1 MRRLF
6 VAGLLGAAFLAP
18 GPASAQAVAGDPLAS
33 VMWSTVH
40 ATVLGGGPVVFDD
53 ARVRVFTPQRVE
65 DNHRVP
71 VSVQVEGLADVRE
84 VVVLADHNPI
94 PGALRYAP
102 AGRAAPFLELSMK
115 LNEATP
121 IRAAVKTGDGVWHV
135 GGLRVDAAGGGCA
148 APRPATASA
157 EWQDNLNRVHGRAW
171 RLPGGGV
178 RLEVRIVHP
187 MDTGLV
193 ENIPTFHVEALSV
206 TQDGR
211 TLATLEPTAATAENP
226 VFALDLPGA
235 SASGDIVV
243 TGRDTDGNDIR
254 ARIPAPDAVYGLLAG
269 RRS

>member
-1 MRRLF
+1 MRK
-6 VAGLLGAAFLAP
+6 VIAAGLLAALAA
-18 GPASAQAVAGDPLAS
+18 PAPALAQGVAGDPLAS

-53 ARVRVFTPQRVE
+53 ARVRVFTPARVE

-71 VSVQVEGLADVRE
+71 VSIQVDGLSDVRE

-94 PGALRYAP
+94 PRTVTYAP
-102 AGRAAPFLELSMK
+102 AGGAAPFLDLSMK

-148 APRPATASA
+148 APRPATASH
-157 EWQDNLNRVHGRAW
+157 EWQDDLNKVRGRAW
-171 RLPGGGV
+171 RRPGGGV

-193 ENIPTFHVEALSV
+193 ENIPTFHVEALAIA
-206 TQDGR
+206 QNGR

-226 VFALDLPGA
+226 VFALDLPNA
-235 SASGDIVV
+235 VPDAEITV
-243 TGRDTDGNDIR
+243 TGRDTDGNEIR
-254 ARIPAPDAVYGLLAG
+254 ARIPAPDTVYGLLAG
-269 RRS
+269 GRS